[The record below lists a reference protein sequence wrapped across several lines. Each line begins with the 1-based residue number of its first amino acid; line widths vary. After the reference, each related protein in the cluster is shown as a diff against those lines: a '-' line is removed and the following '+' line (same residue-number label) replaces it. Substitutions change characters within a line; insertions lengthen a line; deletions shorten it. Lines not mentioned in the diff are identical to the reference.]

1 MRIYLEYIILLNF
14 LLDFMILYGT
24 KRLLNSN
31 TKIYRLILGSILGSI
46 TSIILFISINTIQL
60 LILKLILSVLII
72 IVSFGNKN
80 IINNILYFYLISI
93 IIGGIIYLFD
103 LLKYQEFYYI
113 LLIILFP
120 LIIYIIIKEFKKYQ
134 LNIKNTYQVQ
144 IIINK
149 KKYDLVGFIDTGNRL
164 ISPYNKKS
172 IILVNLNIKYKEVIY
187 VPYKA
192 LNSEGIIPCIKPDK
206 IIIDKK
212 VINNCLIGLSKDK
225 LFLNNYDCILPNIL
239 REELCI
245 N

>member
-24 KRLLNSN
+24 KRLLNIN

-113 LLIILFP
+113 LLI
-120 LIIYIIIKEFKKYQ
+120 
-134 LNIKNTYQVQ
+134 
-144 IIINK
+144 
-149 KKYDLVGFIDTGNRL
+149 
-164 ISPYNKKS
+164 
-172 IILVNLNIKYKEVIY
+172 
-187 VPYKA
+187 
-192 LNSEGIIPCIKPDK
+192 
-206 IIIDKK
+206 
-212 VINNCLIGLSKDK
+212 
-225 LFLNNYDCILPNIL
+225 
-239 REELCI
+239 
-245 N
+245 